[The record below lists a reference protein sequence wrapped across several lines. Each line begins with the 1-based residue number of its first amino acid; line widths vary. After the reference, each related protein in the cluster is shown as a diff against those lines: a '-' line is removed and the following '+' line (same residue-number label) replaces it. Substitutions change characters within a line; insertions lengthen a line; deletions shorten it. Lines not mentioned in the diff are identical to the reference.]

1 MKIEKR
7 IVLDEN
13 EKEIINDILDL
24 RIKMEEIRCKNI
36 SCDMCP
42 LYNPIQKSCYLSI
55 FTNDIGEIEDA
66 LRRNFVVFTI
76 NK

>member
-1 MKIEKR
+1 MRIEKR
-7 IVLDEN
+7 IVLEEN

-24 RIKMEEIRCKNI
+24 RMKIETIRCKNI
-36 SCDMCP
+36 SCDECP

-55 FTNDIGEIEDA
+55 FTNDIGELEAA